1 MSRTRRI
8 EATLSALGLKVWTL
22 PLRAALARSW
32 RSVPWHGTHRV
43 RRMSDHDPPDE
54 RHRVF
59 AEGVALIGRSWRLE
73 PIGHAVATTSAILY
87 ALASVAFTIVLGRVT
102 DDVIV
107 PGFADGG
114 IPRSTLL
121 VGLGLV
127 LLVGSSRALG
137 AMGRRWFL
145 SWAEYATQR
154 TWRRDLTDRYLDVPM
169 EYHHRTP
176 AGQLLAHADA
186 DIEAATRVLKPV
198 AFAIGT
204 VALGFFAFVSLV
216 LVSWWLA
223 LVALVL
229 FPLLSLMNRVYT
241 QRVAALSMRERQQTG
256 EVSAIAHESFDGA
269 LMVKT
274 LGREEAE
281 VERLNVA
288 ATGLRDTRIGIG
300 AVRAVFEPLIDALP
314 TLGVIALLAIGSW
327 LVGDGKITT
336 GELVTSMALFSILS
350 VPIRVVGFFL
360 QEMPM
365 SVAALKRVDKV
376 HEEPLEPQPEMVVAL
391 PDGALGLE
399 FDAVSFSYA
408 SDPANDAAVPV
419 LSGLSF
425 SVAPGEVVAIV
436 GSTGSGKST
445 IGSLIAKLIDP
456 SAGRILVG
464 GVDLRSL
471 SEAERTATTT
481 LVFQEAFLFGSSIR
495 ENLVLGAAADHET
508 VTAALRTARADEFI
522 AETAAGLDTMVGE
535 RGITLSGGQRQ
546 RIALARALLRNPRVL
561 VLDDATSAVDP
572 TIEAEIL
579 SGLDHELQATVV
591 VIAYRLA
598 TIALADRVLY
608 VADGRLA
615 AEGTHSEL
623 MANDDYA
630 ALIRA
635 YAV

>member
-1 MSRTRRI
+1 MP
-8 EATLSALGLKVWTL
+8 E
-22 PLRAALARSW
+22 
-32 RSVPWHGTHRV
+32 
-43 RRMSDHDPPDE
+43 HDGPEHDGPNENRPEEPPVE
-54 RHRVF
+54 EPRVF
-59 AEGVALIGRSWRLE
+59 AEGVSLIARSWRLQ
-73 PIGHAVATTSAILY
+73 PVGHAVATTSAVLY
-87 ALASVAFTIVLGRVT
+87 ALASVAFTVVLGRVT

-169 EYHHRTP
+169 SYHHRTP

-204 VALGFFAFVSLV
+204 VALGVFAFASLV
-216 LVSWWLA
+216 IVSWWLA

-229 FPLLSLMNRVYT
+229 FPLLSMMNRVYT
-241 QRVAALSMRERQQTG
+241 EKVAELSMRERQQTG

-274 LGREEAE
+274 LGREDAE
-281 VERLNVA
+281 VERLNTA
-288 ATGLRDTRIGIG
+288 AVSLRDTRIGIG
-300 AVRAVFEPLIDALP
+300 AIRAVFEPLIDALP

-327 LVGDGKITT
+327 LVGDGQITT

-365 SVAALKRVDKV
+365 SVAALKRVDRV
-376 HEEPLEPQPEMVVAL
+376 HDEPVETEPHVVASL
-391 PDGALGLE
+391 PDGPLSLE
-399 FDAVSFSYA
+399 FDAVSFGYA
-408 SDPANDAAVPV
+408 SNSDDEATDRAGELV
-419 LSGLSF
+419 LQGLSF
-425 SVAPGEVVAIV
+425 SVAPGEVVAVV

-456 SAGRILVG
+456 TMGRIRIG
-464 GVDLRSL
+464 GVDLESL
-471 SEAERTATTT
+471 SETDRTATTT

-495 ENLVLGAAADHET
+495 ENLLLGAEADA
-508 VTAALRTARADEFI
+508 AALDAALQTARADGFI
-522 AETAAGLDTMVGE
+522 ADTPAGLDTVVGE
-535 RGITLSGGQRQ
+535 RGVTLSGGQRQ
-546 RIALARALLRNPRVL
+546 RVALARALLRSPRIL

-579 SGLDHELQATVV
+579 AGLDQQLQATVV

-608 VADGRLA
+608 IADGRLA
-615 AEGTHSEL
+615 AEGTHTDL
-623 MANDDYA
+623 MANTDYA